1 MNNNLTFYQL
11 LLNVTCFTSTF
22 NKTHPPSDRWC
33 FLHLEHGALS
43 PGKEEPMRG
52 ENVYL
57 NPYSHI
63 DQSPVEVRLA
73 RDNNGPD
80 LATRHVS
87 VLLSFSVID
96 PAGLLSAA
104 WIHSWASSPRYT
116 AVTRH
121 KEGSISTAPGIA
133 CPPPPPPARAFKITP
148 SAAGGKARQKRT
160 RAQRQ
165 QKVEWGGA
173 RNGGRGGGKL
183 RAARKGKGLI
193 ALRRGHESN
202 AEVSPQIKTPCGS
215 SSVSRQHERLCSRA
229 CITTWL

>member
-1 MNNNLTFYQL
+1 MI
-11 LLNVTCFTSTF
+11 
-22 NKTHPPSDRWC
+22 
-33 FLHLEHGALS
+33 
-43 PGKEEPMRG
+43 G

-63 DQSPVEVRLA
+63 DQSPVEVWLA
-73 RDNNGPD
+73 GDNNGPD

-87 VLLSFSVID
+87 VLLSFAVID

-104 WIHSWASSPRYT
+104 RIHSWASSPRYT

-121 KEGSISTAPGIA
+121 KEGSISTAPGIV
-133 CPPPPPPARAFKITP
+133 CPPTCARLQNHSI
-148 SAAGGKARQKRT
+148 SRQGKARHKRT

-165 QKVEWGGA
+165 QKVERGGA
-173 RNGGRGGGKL
+173 KNGGRRQKP
-183 RAARKGKGLI
+183 RTARKGKGLI
-193 ALRRGHESN
+193 ALHRGHESN

-215 SSVSRQHERLCSRA
+215 SSVSRQNERLCSRA

>member
-1 MNNNLTFYQL
+1 MSHASL
-11 LLNVTCFTSTF
+11 LYLYG
-22 NKTHPPSDRWC
+22 THPPSDRWC
-33 FLHLEHGALS
+33 ILHLEHGALNPS
-43 PGKEEPMRG
+43 EAEPMRG

-104 WIHSWASSPRYT
+104 WIHSWASSPQYA

-121 KEGSISTAPGIA
+121 KEGSISTASGIV
-133 CPPPPPPARAFKITP
+133 CPPPTRAFQITP
-148 SAAGGKARQKRT
+148 SAAGESEAETHKGTETTKGRVGRHEERRERGETERRGKA
-160 RAQRQ
+160 
-165 QKVEWGGA
+165 
-173 RNGGRGGGKL
+173 
-183 RAARKGKGLI
+183 KGLI
-193 ALRRGHESN
+193 ALDRGHESN
-202 AEVSPQIKTPCGS
+202 AEVSPQIKAPRGS
-215 SSVSRQHERLCSRA
+215 SSVSRQHERLCSGA

>member
-1 MNNNLTFYQL
+1 
-11 LLNVTCFTSTF
+11 
-22 NKTHPPSDRWC
+22 
-33 FLHLEHGALS
+33 
-43 PGKEEPMRG
+43 MRG

-116 AVTRH
+116 AVTGH
-121 KEGSISTAPGIA
+121 KEGSISTAPGIV
-133 CPPPPPPARAFKITP
+133 CPPPPTTAIHHPPPPARAFEITP
-148 SAAGGKARQKRT
+148 SAAGESEGETHKGT
-160 RAQRQ
+160 ETT
-165 QKVEWGGA
+165 KVERGGA
-173 RNGGRGGGKL
+173 KNGGRRGGGGQEPEWRGK
-183 RAARKGKGLI
+183 AKG
-193 ALRRGHESN
+193 
-202 AEVSPQIKTPCGS
+202 
-215 SSVSRQHERLCSRA
+215 
-229 CITTWL
+229 

>member
-1 MNNNLTFYQL
+1 M
-11 LLNVTCFTSTF
+11 
-22 NKTHPPSDRWC
+22 
-33 FLHLEHGALS
+33 G
-43 PGKEEPMRG
+43 G

-104 WIHSWASSPRYT
+104 WIHSWASLPRYT

-121 KEGSISTAPGIA
+121 KEGSISTAPRK
-133 CPPPPPPARAFKITP
+133 PPHLRTPAKSLHQPP
-148 SAAGGKARQKRT
+148 GGK
-160 RAQRQ
+160 
-165 QKVEWGGA
+165 
-173 RNGGRGGGKL
+173 RG
-183 RAARKGKGLI
+183 
-193 ALRRGHESN
+193 SN
-202 AEVSPQIKTPCGS
+202 AQGHRDNKGRERGKTENGEERQRLD
-215 SSVSRQHERLCSRA
+215 SV
-229 CITTWL
+229 TPGT

>member
-1 MNNNLTFYQL
+1 MNKHLTFYQL
-11 LLNVTCFTSTF
+11 LLNVTRFTSTF

-104 WIHSWASSPRYT
+104 WIHSWASSPRYA

-133 CPPPPPPARAFKITP
+133 CPPPATCARLQNHSISRRGDSEAETHKGTETT
-148 SAAGGKARQKRT
+148 K
-160 RAQRQ
+160 
-165 QKVEWGGA
+165 
-173 RNGGRGGGKL
+173 GRVGWREERRERGEKL

>member
-1 MNNNLTFYQL
+1 
-11 LLNVTCFTSTF
+11 
-22 NKTHPPSDRWC
+22 
-33 FLHLEHGALS
+33 
-43 PGKEEPMRG
+43 MRG

-87 VLLSFSVID
+87 VLLSFFVID

-104 WIHSWASSPRYT
+104 WIHSWASSPWYT

-121 KEGSISTAPGIA
+121 KEGSISTAAGIV
-133 CPPPPPPARAFKITP
+133 CPPPTYARLQNHSI
-148 SAAGGKARQKRT
+148 SRQGKARQKRT

-165 QKVEWGGA
+165 QKVEWGGEE
-173 RNGGRGGGKL
+173 RRERGKTEWRGK
-183 RAARKGKGLI
+183 AKGLI
-193 ALRRGHESN
+193 ALHRGHESN
-202 AEVSPQIKTPCGS
+202 AEVSPQIKAPCGS
-215 SSVSRQHERLCSRA
+215 SSVSRQHERLCSGA

>member
-1 MNNNLTFYQL
+1 
-11 LLNVTCFTSTF
+11 
-22 NKTHPPSDRWC
+22 
-33 FLHLEHGALS
+33 
-43 PGKEEPMRG
+43 MRG

-63 DQSPVEVRLA
+63 DQSPVEVWLA

-104 WIHSWASSPRYT
+104 WIHSWASLPRYT

-121 KEGSISTAPGIA
+121 KEGSISTAPGIVCA
-133 CPPPPPPARAFKITP
+133 APPPPTCVRLQNHSI
-148 SAAGGKARQKRT
+148 SRWGKARQKRT

-165 QKVEWGGA
+165 QKVE
-173 RNGGRGGGKL
+173 
-183 RAARKGKGLI
+183 
-193 ALRRGHESN
+193 
-202 AEVSPQIKTPCGS
+202 
-215 SSVSRQHERLCSRA
+215 
-229 CITTWL
+229 

>member
-1 MNNNLTFYQL
+1 
-11 LLNVTCFTSTF
+11 
-22 NKTHPPSDRWC
+22 
-33 FLHLEHGALS
+33 
-43 PGKEEPMRG
+43 MRG

-87 VLLSFSVID
+87 VLLSFPVID

-116 AVTRH
+116 AVTGH
-121 KEGSISTAPGIA
+121 KEGSISTAPGIV
-133 CPPPPPPARAFKITP
+133 CSPPPTTAATTAATFTTCARLQNHSI
-148 SAAGGKARQKRT
+148 SRRGKVREKRT

-165 QKVEWGGA
+165 TKVERGGA
-173 RNGGRGGGKL
+173 GNGGRGGEKQEPEWRGK
-183 RAARKGKGLI
+183 AKG
-193 ALRRGHESN
+193 
-202 AEVSPQIKTPCGS
+202 
-215 SSVSRQHERLCSRA
+215 
-229 CITTWL
+229 

>member
-1 MNNNLTFYQL
+1 
-11 LLNVTCFTSTF
+11 
-22 NKTHPPSDRWC
+22 
-33 FLHLEHGALS
+33 
-43 PGKEEPMRG
+43 MRG

-73 RDNNGPD
+73 RDSNGPE

-121 KEGSISTAPGIA
+121 KEGSISTAPGIVSH
-133 CPPPPPPARAFKITP
+133 PPPPPTHPPIHPPLPPPRPNLHAPSKSLHQPPGEKRGRDAQGQRDNKGRARRAREGGGRRER
-148 SAAGGKARQKRT
+148 GGK
-160 RAQRQ
+160 
-165 QKVEWGGA
+165 
-173 RNGGRGGGKL
+173 
-183 RAARKGKGLI
+183 
-193 ALRRGHESN
+193 
-202 AEVSPQIKTPCGS
+202 
-215 SSVSRQHERLCSRA
+215 
-229 CITTWL
+229 

>member
-1 MNNNLTFYQL
+1 MNKHLTFYQY
-11 LLNVTCFTSTF
+11 LLNVTRFTSTF
-22 NKTHPPSDRWC
+22 NRTHPPSDRWC

-63 DQSPVEVRLA
+63 DQSPVEVQLA

-87 VLLSFSVID
+87 VLLSFYVID

-104 WIHSWASSPRYT
+104 WIHSWASSPQHT

-121 KEGSISTAPGIA
+121 KEGSISTAPRIV
-133 CPPPPPPARAFKITP
+133 CTPHPPPPQRLPPACAFKITP
-148 SAAGGKARQKRT
+148 SAVGRWVGGGGGSEAETHKGTETTKGRAGK
-160 RAQRQ
+160 
-165 QKVEWGGA
+165 
-173 RNGGRGGGKL
+173 NGGRGGAG
-183 RAARKGKGLI
+183 GT
-193 ALRRGHESN
+193 ES
-202 AEVSPQIKTPCGS
+202 
-215 SSVSRQHERLCSRA
+215 
-229 CITTWL
+229 

>member
-1 MNNNLTFYQL
+1 
-11 LLNVTCFTSTF
+11 
-22 NKTHPPSDRWC
+22 
-33 FLHLEHGALS
+33 
-43 PGKEEPMRG
+43 MRG

-57 NPYSHI
+57 NPYSPI
-63 DQSPVEVRLA
+63 DQSLVEVWLA
-73 RDNNGPD
+73 RDNNGLD

-121 KEGSISTAPGIA
+121 KEGSISTAPGIVS
-133 CPPPPPPARAFKITP
+133 PPPPPPARAFKITP
-148 SAAGGKARQKRT
+148 SAAGEKRG
-160 RAQRQ
+160 RNAQGHRE
-165 QKVEWGGA
+165 QKVERGGT
-173 RNGGRGGGKL
+173 RNGRREEKL
-183 RAARKGKGLI
+183 RMARKGKGLI
-193 ALRRGHESN
+193 ALHRGHESN